1 MAKGWT
7 PPKGISVIYKGKGF
21 RKRASA
27 DEERDD
33 DEKKRDEEEKDED

>member
-33 DEKKRDEEEKDED
+33 EKKRDEEEKDED

>member
-21 RKRASA
+21 RKKAQSE
-27 DEERDD
+27 EERKQ
-33 DEKKRDEEEKDED
+33 DEGTKKDEDEE